1 LLRAKIAFVAKK
13 IADAGWSLDSQAVCS
28 VTFALAAEVSYTN
41 GICIFDLR
49 RNKMKLSP
57 PKNITWFI
65 ALALAVLAVLG
76 HIGTVAALAK
86 YDFWLAIVSA
96 ALLLIATLVKG
107 L

>member
-1 LLRAKIAFVAKK
+1 M
-13 IADAGWSLDSQAVCS
+13 
-28 VTFALAAEVSYTN
+28 
-41 GICIFDLR
+41 
-49 RNKMKLSP
+49 MKLSP

-65 ALALAVLAVLG
+65 ALALAVLALLG
-76 HIGTVAALAK
+76 HTGTIVALAK